1 MKILSLGAGV
11 QSSAL
16 ALMIE
21 KGELPMVDAAIFADT
36 MSEPK
41 EVYEWFDWLKT
52 QVSYPIHI
60 VSYGNLRQDT
70 IDSAQGNGRWNF
82 LTIPVFS
89 ISKETGKKG
98 LLKRQCTSNYKIQPV
113 HQQIRKMLGLAK
125 GEKRKKGTHVEL
137 WMGISTDEE
146 GRMKPNQINWIE
158 NKYPLVEKNMS
169 RQNCLEWFKKN
180 YNKTPPRSAC
190 TFCPY
195 KTNKEWK
202 ELRDNYPEDWEKVVE
217 LDKAIRVGTKNS
229 DNVYLHR
236 TCVPIDQVKL
246 TVQGDLDFDE
256 VLAKAQSCE
265 GMCGL

>member
-41 EVYEWFDWLKT
+41 EVYKWFDWLKT

-125 GEKRKKGTHVEL
+125 GEKKK
-137 WMGISTDEE
+137 
-146 GRMKPNQINWIE
+146 
-158 NKYPLVEKNMS
+158 
-169 RQNCLEWFKKN
+169 KK
-180 YNKTPPRSAC
+180 A
-190 TFCPY
+190 
-195 KTNKEWK
+195 
-202 ELRDNYPEDWEKVVE
+202 L
-217 LDKAIRVGTKNS
+217 
-229 DNVYLHR
+229 
-236 TCVPIDQVKL
+236 
-246 TVQGDLDFDE
+246 
-256 VLAKAQSCE
+256 
-265 GMCGL
+265 M